1 MHPIAK
7 IVIGAILIVGSAW
20 VVYKYTLDEFWLIV
34 KGIVPPLVFIVG
46 LFIVWLE
53 YDELR
58 IERELKQETA
68 RAITRNLEM
77 VFRLRFLWFAPR

>member
-1 MHPIAK
+1 LHPIAK

-58 IERELKQETA
+58 IERDLKQETA
-68 RAITRNLEM
+68 RSPSPET
-77 VFRLRFLWFAPR
+77 

>member
-58 IERELKQETA
+58 IERDLKQETA
-68 RAITRNLEM
+68 RAPSPET
-77 VFRLRFLWFAPR
+77 

>member
-20 VVYKYTLDEFWLIV
+20 VVYKYTLDEFWLII

-53 YDELR
+53 YDKLR

-68 RAITRNLEM
+68 RASPI
-77 VFRLRFLWFAPR
+77 

>member
-1 MHPIAK
+1 LRPIVK

-53 YDELR
+53 YDKLR
-58 IERELKQETA
+58 IERELKQETEA
-68 RAITRNLEM
+68 K
-77 VFRLRFLWFAPR
+77 PKKSK

>member
-1 MHPIAK
+1 LHPIAK

-53 YDELR
+53 CDELR
-58 IERELKQETA
+58 IERELKQEKA
-68 RAITRNLEM
+68 RAPSPET
-77 VFRLRFLWFAPR
+77 

>member
-7 IVIGAILIVGSAW
+7 IVIGVILIVGSGW

-58 IERELKQETA
+58 IERDLKQETA
-68 RAITRNLEM
+68 RAPSPET
-77 VFRLRFLWFAPR
+77 

>member
-1 MHPIAK
+1 LHPIAK

-53 YDELR
+53 CDELR

-68 RAITRNLEM
+68 RVPSPET
-77 VFRLRFLWFAPR
+77 

>member
-7 IVIGAILIVGSAW
+7 MVIGTILIVGSAW

-34 KGIVPPLVFIVG
+34 KGIVPPLVFIIG

-58 IERELKQETA
+58 IERELKQETT
-68 RAITRNLEM
+68 RA
-77 VFRLRFLWFAPR
+77 

>member
-1 MHPIAK
+1 MRPIVK

-53 YDELR
+53 YDKLR
-58 IERELKQETA
+58 IERELKQETEA
-68 RAITRNLEM
+68 K
-77 VFRLRFLWFAPR
+77 PKKSK

>member
-7 IVIGAILIVGSAW
+7 IVTGAILIVGSAW
-20 VVYKYTLDEFWLIV
+20 VIYKYTLDEFLLIA

-58 IERELKQETA
+58 IERKLKQETA
-68 RAITRNLEM
+68 RH
-77 VFRLRFLWFAPR
+77 F

>member
-1 MHPIAK
+1 MRARPIAK

-20 VVYKYTLDEFWLIV
+20 VVCKYTLDEFWLIV
-34 KGIVPPLVFIVG
+34 KGILPPLVFIVG

-58 IERELKQETA
+58 IERELRQETA
-68 RAITRNLEM
+68 RA
-77 VFRLRFLWFAPR
+77 

>member
-7 IVIGAILIVGSAW
+7 IVIGVILIVGSAW

-68 RAITRNLEM
+68 RAPSPET
-77 VFRLRFLWFAPR
+77 

>member
-1 MHPIAK
+1 MHPAVKMI
-7 IVIGAILIVGSAW
+7 IGAILIIVSAW
-20 VVYKYTLDEFWLIV
+20 VIYKYTLDEFWLVV

-58 IERELKQETA
+58 IEKELEQETEEKPK
-68 RAITRNLEM
+68 RKPKKR
-77 VFRLRFLWFAPR
+77 

>member
-7 IVIGAILIVGSAW
+7 IVIGATLIVGSAW

-53 YDELR
+53 YDKLR

-68 RAITRNLEM
+68 RAHI
-77 VFRLRFLWFAPR
+77 LR

>member
-7 IVIGAILIVGSAW
+7 IVIGAILVVGSAW

-34 KGIVPPLVFIVG
+34 KGIVPPLVLIAG

-53 YDELR
+53 YDKLR
-58 IERELKQETA
+58 IERKLKQETEA
-68 RAITRNLEM
+68 KLKENSLSIS
-77 VFRLRFLWFAPR
+77 

>member
-7 IVIGAILIVGSAW
+7 IVIGVILIVGSAW

-58 IERELKQETA
+58 IERDLKQETA
-68 RAITRNLEM
+68 RAPSPET
-77 VFRLRFLWFAPR
+77 

>member
-7 IVIGAILIVGSAW
+7 MIIGAILIVGSAW

-34 KGIVPPLVFIVG
+34 KGIIPPLVFIAG

-53 YDELR
+53 YDKLR
-58 IERELKQETA
+58 IERKLKQETA
-68 RAITRNLEM
+68 RCFQYER
-77 VFRLRFLWFAPR
+77 R

>member
-34 KGIVPPLVFIVG
+34 KGIVPPLVFMVG

-68 RAITRNLEM
+68 RAPSPET
-77 VFRLRFLWFAPR
+77 

>member
-1 MHPIAK
+1 M
-7 IVIGAILIVGSAW
+7 GSAW
-20 VVYKYTLDEFWLIV
+20 VVCMYTLDEFWLIV

-68 RAITRNLEM
+68 RAPSPET
-77 VFRLRFLWFAPR
+77 

>member
-7 IVIGAILIVGSAW
+7 IVIGVILIVGSAW

-68 RAITRNLEM
+68 RALSPET
-77 VFRLRFLWFAPR
+77 

>member
-7 IVIGAILIVGSAW
+7 IVIGVILIVGSTW

-68 RAITRNLEM
+68 RALSPET
-77 VFRLRFLWFAPR
+77 

>member
-1 MHPIAK
+1 LHPIAK
-7 IVIGAILIVGSAW
+7 IVIGVILIVGSAW

-58 IERELKQETA
+58 IERDLKQETA
-68 RAITRNLEM
+68 RSPSPET
-77 VFRLRFLWFAPR
+77 

>member
-7 IVIGAILIVGSAW
+7 MAMGALLVVGSAW

-34 KGIVPPLVFIVG
+34 KGIVPPLAFIAG

-53 YDELR
+53 YDKLR
-58 IERELKQETA
+58 IERELKQEKA
-68 RAITRNLEM
+68 RAH
-77 VFRLRFLWFAPR
+77 VP

>member
-68 RAITRNLEM
+68 RAPSPET
-77 VFRLRFLWFAPR
+77 

>member
-1 MHPIAK
+1 MRPIVK
-7 IVIGAILIVGSAW
+7 IVIGAMLIVGSAW

-53 YDELR
+53 YDKLK
-58 IERELKQETA
+58 IERELKQETEA
-68 RAITRNLEM
+68 K
-77 VFRLRFLWFAPR
+77 PKKSK

>member
-1 MHPIAK
+1 LHPIAK

-20 VVYKYTLDEFWLIV
+20 VVCMYTLDEFWLIV

-53 YDELR
+53 CDELR

-68 RAITRNLEM
+68 RAPSPET
-77 VFRLRFLWFAPR
+77 

>member
-1 MHPIAK
+1 LHPIAK

-68 RAITRNLEM
+68 RAPSPET
-77 VFRLRFLWFAPR
+77 

>member
-1 MHPIAK
+1 LHPIAK
-7 IVIGAILIVGSAW
+7 IVIGAILIMGSAW
-20 VVYKYTLDEFWLIV
+20 VVCMYTLDEFWLIV

-53 YDELR
+53 CDELR

-68 RAITRNLEM
+68 RACT
-77 VFRLRFLWFAPR
+77 FTYYFH

>member
-1 MHPIAK
+1 MHPIVR

-20 VVYKYTLDEFWLIV
+20 VVYTYTLDEFWLIV

-53 YDELR
+53 YDKLR
-58 IERELKQETA
+58 IERELKQETEA
-68 RAITRNLEM
+68 KPKKKT
-77 VFRLRFLWFAPR
+77 

>member
-1 MHPIAK
+1 LHPIAK
-7 IVIGAILIVGSAW
+7 IVIGVILIVGSAW

-68 RAITRNLEM
+68 RAPSPET
-77 VFRLRFLWFAPR
+77 